1 MRIIQWLY
9 DETFQNQYCIFS
21 GAIGNDCKGIMLQS
35 LVRSTGVDARFAD
48 ALNSLLYFIFI
59 MIYIFKCIYFC
70 RYVIHSNLNTGQC
83 IILIS
88 EPYRSLVANV
98 GAAAKYTLNDLKACN
113 LSFDR
118 IKIIYIEGFFIPHS
132 FPVIKELVK
141 QAEERDI
148 IIAFNISG
156 TYIFNVNKYFRI

>member
-1 MRIIQWLY
+1 
-9 DETFQNQYCIFS
+9 
-21 GAIGNDCKGIMLQS
+21 MLQS
-35 LVRSTGVDARFAD
+35 LVQSAGVDVKFAD

-59 MIYIFKCIYFC
+59 MIYIFKYIYFC
-70 RYVIHSNLNTGQC
+70 RYAIHSNLSTGQC

-98 GAAAKYTLNDLKACN
+98 GAAAKYTLNDFKACN

-132 FPVIKELVK
+132 FSVIKKLNK
-141 QAEERDI
+141 QKKEI
-148 IIAFNISG
+148 
-156 TYIFNVNKYFRI
+156 